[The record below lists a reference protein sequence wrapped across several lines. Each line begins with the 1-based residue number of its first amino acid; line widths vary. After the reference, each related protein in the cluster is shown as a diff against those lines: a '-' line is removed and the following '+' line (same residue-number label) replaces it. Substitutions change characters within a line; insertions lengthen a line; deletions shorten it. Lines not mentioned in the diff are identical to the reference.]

1 MSSKCK
7 KCCQII
13 SQKLF
18 RLINILI
25 DLMFGIFHYFVKR
38 EDWYLRY
45 ASVVKFISSAIFN
58 TLDMFQVRCCCCCC
72 CLKES
77 SQEDLDEM
85 MDDETM
91 VEELD
96 KKTKDLLREKTIL
109 KRILD
114 GNDKTSQNYSN
125 ILSKIKRNINLQK
138 ENNGYIKLIIA

>member
-1 MSSKCK
+1 
-7 KCCQII
+7 
-13 SQKLF
+13 
-18 RLINILI
+18 
-25 DLMFGIFHYFVKR
+25 MFGIFHYFVKS

-114 GNDKTSQNYSN
+114 GNDKTSQNYSK
-125 ILSKIKRNINLQK
+125 ILSKIKRNNNLQK

>member
-1 MSSKCK
+1 
-7 KCCQII
+7 
-13 SQKLF
+13 
-18 RLINILI
+18 
-25 DLMFGIFHYFVKR
+25 MFGIFHYFVKR

-114 GNDKTSQNYSN
+114 GNDKTSQNYSK
-125 ILSKIKRNINLQK
+125 ILSKIKRNNNLQK

>member
-1 MSSKCK
+1 
-7 KCCQII
+7 
-13 SQKLF
+13 
-18 RLINILI
+18 
-25 DLMFGIFHYFVKR
+25 MFGIFHYFVKR

-114 GNDKTSQNYSN
+114 GNDKTSQNYSK
-125 ILSKIKRNINLQK
+125 ILSKIKRINNLKK
-138 ENNGYIKLIIA
+138 ENNEYIKLIIA

>member
-1 MSSKCK
+1 
-7 KCCQII
+7 
-13 SQKLF
+13 
-18 RLINILI
+18 
-25 DLMFGIFHYFVKR
+25 MFGIFHYFVKR

-45 ASVVKFISSAIFN
+45 ASVVKFTSSAIFN

-72 CLKES
+72 CLKGS

-114 GNDKTSQNYSN
+114 GNDKTSQNYSK
-125 ILSKIKRNINLQK
+125 ILSKIKRNNNLQK